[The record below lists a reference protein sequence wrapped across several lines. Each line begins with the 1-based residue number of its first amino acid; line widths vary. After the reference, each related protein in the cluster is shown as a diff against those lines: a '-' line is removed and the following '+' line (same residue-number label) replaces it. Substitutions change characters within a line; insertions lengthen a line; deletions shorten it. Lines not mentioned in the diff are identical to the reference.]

1 MGKDKFIKEFIWGLF
16 HSNRYFRRQ
25 DMNYKKAERIL
36 PVEVIRLI
44 QNYIDVNVYIFRE
57 RKIIVENGEAKLQFV
72 KN

>member
-1 MGKDKFIKEFIWGLF
+1 
-16 HSNRYFRRQ
+16 
-25 DMNYKKAERIL
+25 MNYKKAERIL